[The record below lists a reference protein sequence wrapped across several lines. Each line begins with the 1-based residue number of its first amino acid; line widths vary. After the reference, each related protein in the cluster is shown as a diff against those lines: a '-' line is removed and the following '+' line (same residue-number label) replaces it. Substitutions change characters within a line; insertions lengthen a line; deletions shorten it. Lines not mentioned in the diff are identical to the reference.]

1 MFRMCS
7 YFICQSKRIEND
19 QTKLTA
25 QCTSHAATQ
34 ANTSLEWSRP
44 CSAAAWEKSCSLA
57 RLAKLG
63 WLWHFGFLDY
73 FSSSPNM
80 IWMKTPFPCCA
91 LLISTQRLSIS
102 SSFPGPLSVQVA
114 KSQTLAIAFEDE
126 TSSQYATTWGQQH
139 LPQEDSI
146 RKKNRT
152 QSTRSHN
159 MQCANAKVMF
169 DNFCTLTYYIPY
181 CFWTAVVVLQ
191 TNCFVHLFLHQQEE
205 SFRHRA
211 MKKQHLHTE
220 GERYSGNKVPNTQ
233 ALPDTTSQSASRQ
246 RWKLAQPEALDN
258 GPKDRCKP
266 AQNLTKH
273 VGRSKLRPASDE
285 KAMAMPN
292 TKKPEKLKW
301 EKEPLN
307 RTLMCPSVTRHKLK
321 NYKRNIEW
329 AFTKVS

>member
-1 MFRMCS
+1 MFRTCS

-102 SSFPGPLSVQVA
+102 SSFPGLLSVQVA

-211 MKKQHLHTE
+211 MKNNIFIQRAKDIQVIKYPTHKHCLTPPVNLHRGKGGSWHNPKHSIMVQKIDVSLPKIWPNMLE
-220 GERYSGNKVPNTQ
+220 G
-233 ALPDTTSQSASRQ
+233 QS
-246 RWKLAQPEALDN
+246 
-258 GPKDRCKP
+258 
-266 AQNLTKH
+266 
-273 VGRSKLRPASDE
+273 
-285 KAMAMPN
+285 
-292 TKKPEKLKW
+292 
-301 EKEPLN
+301 
-307 RTLMCPSVTRHKLK
+307 
-321 NYKRNIEW
+321 
-329 AFTKVS
+329 